1 MADRLGL
8 YRAIDRFD
16 PFASF
21 ERKPAMIPRIDL
33 STGRPRLTLVDEC
46 GAQRVYTMEEED
58 LCSLER
64 SIILAKKMLNAT
76 WEDRIA
82 ALEERPEIAV
92 P

>member
-1 MADRLGL
+1 MADLLSL
-8 YRAIDRFD
+8 YRQIDRFD

-46 GAQRVYTMEEED
+46 GTQRVYTMEEED
-58 LCSLER
+58 LCQLQR
-64 SIILAKKMLNAT
+64 SIILAQKTLNAA
-76 WEDRIA
+76 WQDQIA
-82 ALEERPEIAV
+82 AREEDQIQV